1 MADRIISLDVRELD
15 GVLTELE
22 GELSAQGVPTA
33 QRLRAATLTE
43 ELFAALRALDR
54 VSGMLRCTFPTP
66 RTVELQYR
74 DSKGPLAPDTAMVE
88 RLARNP
94 CMEGVRIAFREGGCT
109 IAVKG

>member
-1 MADRIISLDVRELD
+1 MPKRVVSLDVRNLD
-15 GVLTELE
+15 TVLAELE
-22 GELSAQGVPTA
+22 EDFSAQGVPTA
-33 QRLRAATLTE
+33 QRLRAAALTE

-54 VSGMLRCTFPTP
+54 ITGMLRCTFPAP
-66 RTVELQYR
+66 RTMELQYR

-94 CMEGVRIAFREGGCT
+94 CMEGVGIAFREGGCT